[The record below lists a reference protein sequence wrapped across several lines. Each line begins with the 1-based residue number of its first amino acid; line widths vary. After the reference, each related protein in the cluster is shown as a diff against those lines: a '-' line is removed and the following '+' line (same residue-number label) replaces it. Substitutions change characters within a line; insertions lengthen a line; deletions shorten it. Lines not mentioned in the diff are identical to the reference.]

1 MSSLH
6 VEIPL
11 DTALADAVRVE
22 VERQLTE
29 RPVGWLDVDGAA
41 DYLRMTAKAVR
52 DAVAKSG
59 LPVHRTPTGRL
70 RFKPDELDAWVLS

>member
-1 MSSLH
+1 MSDM
-6 VEIPL
+6 EIVGF
-11 DTALADAVRVE
+11 DTALLDAVRAE
-22 VERQLTE
+22 VERQLAE
-29 RPVGWLDVDGAA
+29 RPVGWLDVEGAA
-41 DYLRMTAKAVR
+41 DYLSMTAKAVR